1 MPRFSTLVVLTWRQP
16 LASSV
21 ARSAA
26 PRLEASSRPRYT
38 RRAALTVGDSM
49 IVDLAA
55 RYVSPFGTGMSSNS
69 LRAGFVGADAHAPRS
84 RTTSSV
90 PTSLCGLMP
99 GAYQATQG
107 TAREFG
113 PRDLVEL
120 LRCESAGGS

>member
-1 MPRFSTLVVLTWRQP
+1 
-16 LASSV
+16 
-21 ARSAA
+21 
-26 PRLEASSRPRYT
+26 
-38 RRAALTVGDSM
+38 M
-49 IVDLAA
+49 IVDLPA

-99 GAYQATQG
+99 GAQQATQG

-113 PRDLVEL
+113 PPDRVKF
-120 LRCESAGGS
+120 RPCEGAGGTAPPSIQTPPAPGLAASVATCGGGL